1 MALIPFSLYPTIFS
15 HSRNTYNQTRN
26 RYAKKRTVPPL
37 TPPPQKKGTDF
48 AVKDKTELSQWT
60 ETMSQAWLNSI
71 VFPDAYQNLMHRVRK
86 SATSHRKLM
95 ERKAFNYLAA
105 TKYITP
111 STAAP
116 LHSRAFLPAVPEGT

>member
-1 MALIPFSLYPTIFS
+1 
-15 HSRNTYNQTRN
+15 
-26 RYAKKRTVPPL
+26 
-37 TPPPQKKGTDF
+37 
-48 AVKDKTELSQWT
+48 
-60 ETMSQAWLNSI
+60 
-71 VFPDAYQNLMHRVRK
+71 
-86 SATSHRKLM
+86 M

>member
-1 MALIPFSLYPTIFS
+1 MDRNYEPSLAKLHSISRCISKS
-15 HSRNTYNQTRN
+15 HAQ
-26 RYAKKRTVPPL
+26 
-37 TPPPQKKGTDF
+37 
-48 AVKDKTELSQWT
+48 SQ
-60 ETMSQAWLNSI
+60 EK
-71 VFPDAYQNLMHRVRK
+71 K